1 MLEKLLDAIKARFPL
16 TEKDGATRQF
26 QVMGMTFEACAYTA
40 RGLGHVG
47 VMTARGSMQMETLV
61 INPFELDA
69 PILSYD
75 RIHAMGQE
83 TVMAEMYDSLLGDT
97 FRADDIV
104 RALGESAAILEK
116 EKKSWYATLIVQP
129 WLHLKGPAGDAEQ
142 LDNIAADYVEAYL
155 AATQA
160 AGPCDPD
167 QKRRK
172 AAAYSKGL
180 LEHGGPA
187 TDPVKAA
194 MGEEFTA
201 ALFRE
206 TLFGA

>member
-16 TEKDGATRQF
+16 TGNEGATRQF
-26 QVMGMTFEACAYTA
+26 QVMGMTFEARAYAA

-47 VMTARGSMQMETLV
+47 VMTAQGPMQMETLV
-61 INPFELDA
+61 INPFERDA

-83 TVMAEMYDSLLGDT
+83 TVIAEMYDSLLGDS
-97 FRADDIV
+97 FCADGIV
-104 RALGESAAILEK
+104 QTLGESAAILEK
-116 EKKSWYATLIVQP
+116 EKESWYASLIVQP
-129 WLHLKGPAGDAEQ
+129 WLHLKGTAGEAERY
-142 LDNIAADYVEAYL
+142 DVIAADYVEAYL
-155 AATQA
+155 AAAQLA
-160 AGPCDPD
+160 EPCDAA

-172 AAAYSKGL
+172 ASAYSEGL

-201 ALFRE
+201 ELFRQ

>member
-1 MLEKLLDAIKARFPL
+1 
-16 TEKDGATRQF
+16 
-26 QVMGMTFEACAYTA
+26 MGMTFEARACAA
-40 RGLGHVG
+40 PGLGHVG
-47 VMTARGSMQMETLV
+47 VMTARGPMQMETLV

-69 PILSYD
+69 PILSCD

-83 TVMAEMYDSLLGDT
+83 TVMAEMYDSLLGDS
-97 FRADDIV
+97 FRVDNIV

-116 EKKSWYATLIVQP
+116 EKESWYAPLIVQP
-129 WLHLKGPAGDAEQ
+129 WLHLKGTTGDAVRC
-142 LDNIAADYVEAYL
+142 DDIAEDYVEAYL
-155 AATQA
+155 AAAQA

-187 TDPVKAA
+187 TDPVKTA